1 MNHFLKRNNKFD
13 TAIIEKKEKTKY
25 CFYKIINILTEEMH
39 DEPKETIVDTAIAYF
54 WEVIFPGAEKQNIS
68 FNFKIN
74 SYYII
79 KVIFPDKTESYIRSD
94 VYPGKTIYSSEED
107 ASKVIQK
114 VQNFYPKNTIFK
126 IEKKNNE

>member
-94 VYPGKTIYSSEED
+94 VYPGKTIYSSKED

-126 IEKKNNE
+126 I